1 MLYMARILLT
11 AKEVANTLKLN
22 ILTIYE
28 YIRTGKLKAIKFG
41 RTYRIEEEYLDRFI
55 KEHQVHVEKR

>member
-1 MLYMARILLT
+1 MVRAFLT

-41 RTYRIEEEYLDRFI
+41 RTYRIEEKNLDKFI
-55 KEHQVHVEKR
+55 NEHEVQIKGR